1 MIRSEDHVAAGA
13 SRRWPWWELSRSAG
27 DKQCRRVTGDK
38 LSKLPLKANFTYSSR
53 LLFINGQYIVPSLS
67 RNFIAELWFHL
78 AIAKWKSPFVSLLVS
93 LVVPRLD
100 GHCVRLVFLLSFT
113 FASSLP
119 RSLATLHICLPAA
132 LPCSPL
138 HLSPSSGLRVACNPL
153 HCHCLPVSTFVSQL
167 WACNPLHLSRSAGLL
182 CPPLPCNP

>member
-1 MIRSEDHVAAGA
+1 MVPVGSLLIRLVLLTADETLVPQCPMIRSEDHVAAGA

-78 AIAKWKSPFVSLLVS
+78 AIAK
-93 LVVPRLD
+93 
-100 GHCVRLVFLLSFT
+100 
-113 FASSLP
+113 
-119 RSLATLHICLPAA
+119 
-132 LPCSPL
+132 
-138 HLSPSSGLRVACNPL
+138 
-153 HCHCLPVSTFVSQL
+153 
-167 WACNPLHLSRSAGLL
+167 
-182 CPPLPCNP
+182 